1 MAEASTF
8 LANKRY
14 AVVTGSNKGIGFEIC
29 RQLASTGVTVILTAR
44 DEKRGLQAARE
55 LQNNASL
62 SGGAVVFH
70 QLDVADPASVAS
82 LVGFIATQ
90 FGRLD
95 ILVNNAGIGGII
107 MDRNAMSKAV
117 ERGGGGYPFGEEVWK
132 EISTEDYG
140 MAEECVKTNYYGAK
154 SVTEALLPLL
164 RLSDSPRI
172 VNVSSTLGI
181 LELIP
186 GEWPKQVLDDVETLT
201 EERVDQVLESFLQ
214 DFKEGDFG
222 KRGWPTHIS
231 AYKVSK
237 AGLNAFTRIMAK
249 KLPSF
254 VVNSVC
260 PGFVKTDMTCN
271 TGLLTPS
278 EGAESAV
285 WLALLPQ
292 GGPSGLFFDRKQ
304 VSSFLSLSNSPSI
317 VRG

>member
-8 LANKRY
+8 LVFCRY

-29 RQLASTGVTVILTAR
+29 RQLASTGVTVVLTAR
-44 DEKRGLQAARE
+44 DEKRGLQAAGE
-55 LQNNASL
+55 LQKNSSL
-62 SGGAVVFH
+62 SGGAVIFH

-82 LVGFIATQ
+82 LVGFVATQ

-95 ILVNNAGIGGII
+95 ILVNNAGISGHI
-107 MDRNAMSKAV
+107 MDCNALSKAV
-117 ERGGGGYPFGEEVWK
+117 ELAGGDFPLGEEVWK

-164 RLSDSPRI
+164 HLSDSPRI
-172 VNVSSTLGI
+172 VNVSSKLGV
-181 LELIP
+181 LEFIP
-186 GEWPKQVLDDVETLT
+186 GEWPRQVFSDVENLT
-201 EERVDQVLESFLQ
+201 EERVDRVLESFLQ

-237 AGLNAFTRIMAK
+237 AALNAYTRIMAK

-254 VVNSVC
+254 LVNSVC
-260 PGFVKTDMTCN
+260 PGFVQTDMTCN
-271 TGLLTPS
+271 TGLSTPAQ
-278 EGAESAV
+278 GAESPV

-304 VSSFLSLSNSPSI
+304 VYSFSSLPNLASR
-317 VRG
+317 VEE

>member
-1 MAEASTF
+1 MAASTF
-8 LANKRY
+8 LASKRY

-29 RQLASTGVTVILTAR
+29 RQLASTGVTVVFTAR

-62 SGGAVVFH
+62 SAGAVVFH
-70 QLDVADPASVAS
+70 QLDVADPVSVSS
-82 LVGFIATQ
+82 LVGFVATQ
-90 FGRLD
+90 FGKLD
-95 ILVNNAGIGGII
+95 ILVNNAGIGGHI
-107 MDRNAMSKAV
+107 MDRNAMSEAV
-117 ERGGGGYPFGEEVWK
+117 ERAGGDFPFGEEVWK
-132 EISTEDYG
+132 KISTEDYG

-154 SVTEALLPLL
+154 LVTEALLPLL

-172 VNVSSTLGI
+172 VNVSSTLGT

-186 GEWPKQVLDDVETLT
+186 GEWPKQVLGDVETLT
-201 EERVDQVLESFLQ
+201 EERVDEVLESFLQ

-237 AGLNAFTRIMAK
+237 AALNAYTRIMAK

-254 VVNSVC
+254 LVNSVC
-260 PGFVKTDMTCN
+260 PGFVNTDITCN
-271 TGLLTPS
+271 TGPLTPPQ
-278 EGAESAV
+278 GAESPV

-292 GGPSGLFFDRKQ
+292 GGLSGLFFHRKQ
-304 VSSFLSLSNSPSI
+304 VSSFLSLSSSPSI
-317 VRG
+317 VKG